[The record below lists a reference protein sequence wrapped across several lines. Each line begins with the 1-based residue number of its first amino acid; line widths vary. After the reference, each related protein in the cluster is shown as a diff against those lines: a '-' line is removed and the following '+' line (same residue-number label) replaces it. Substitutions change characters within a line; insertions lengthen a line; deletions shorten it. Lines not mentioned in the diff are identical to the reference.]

1 MVRRTFPMRP
11 IHQRVGR
18 GLELILNRYRSTGPE
33 RFLGGDADGYCAGTV
48 HNVRFRRCIVF

>member
-1 MVRRTFPMRP
+1 MRP

-33 RFLGGDADGYCAGTV
+33 RFLGGDANGYCAGTV